1 MNCSTFV
8 IEPQAAFFICIGK
21 FLSSSGPTFS
31 HNLIFQEQNLFFV
44 FKLFRWKVYTNI
56 IFVPLSILKPKVL
69 NVVPWMIQGHTLLGA
84 GKTFS

>member
-44 FKLFRWKVYTNI
+44 FKLF
-56 IFVPLSILKPKVL
+56 
-69 NVVPWMIQGHTLLGA
+69 
-84 GKTFS
+84 